1 MATLLKDL
9 LLTKLGVGKLW
20 IKYSHLVVAHVS
32 GKKQGCITFSKDQ
45 ENEDSKIF
53 SLSLG
58 SNRGVRFQFKQTFEC
73 SGPTVKYS
81 LLN

>member
-32 GKKQGCITFSKDQ
+32 GKNKVALLLV
-45 ENEDSKIF
+45 KIKKM
-53 SLSLG
+53 
-58 SNRGVRFQFKQTFEC
+58 RIVRYLVYLWVQIE
-73 SGPTVKYS
+73 G
-81 LLN
+81 